1 MPDNWQSVELK
12 HLRALRSIAETGT
25 FWAASEQLNSSLSTV
40 SDHVTALEALV
51 GQRLIERSRG
61 RRTVEL
67 TEAGRLLL
75 GHADAIESRLR
86 AAEADFR
93 AYVAGRSGSLRIGIY
108 QSVANKVLP
117 EVLRRFRQ
125 GWPDVEVVVTE
136 ADHDADLVDMV
147 ERGAVDVS
155 FAIQPIREG
164 PFEVRELMRDPYVVV
179 AAAGSQLARR
189 LPAPARRLARRSVDR
204 KDELESVDLVLLRS
218 DLLESEG
225 ADDRERRGV
234 VGRDGREDFLLAL
247 LKRPPHQRA
256 CGLLGEAAAP
266 KRFEDGVADLG
277 PADHL
282 GRPVETAVPDHP
294 QLIRDHE
301 PCHPAAPAWRLLHA
315 VKLDRQETLELVAVW
330 KFVGKDAAKH
340 SRFVSLRRGAH
351 ATRDVGGDVL
361 RGELARREVGAGRP
375 LHLHAVDAK
384 RTPCKAVAVPR
395 HEIPAT
401 PEVDK
406 AVWLDG
412 SCAFRAV
419 VLFVVDPDQLE
430 VPARAGDHGEH
441 VRIDCRPGRRD
452 GDGVGLERID
462 PPAQAGRKHL
472 LELDQRAHRGL
483 FDPRYAAVRRGA
495 ERDRDRHRF
504 VVLEEKRW
512 HGRP

>member
-25 FWAASEQLNSSLSTV
+25 FWAASEQLSSPLSTV

-61 RRTVEL
+61 RRTDEL

-117 EVLRRFRQ
+117 EVLRRIRQ
-125 GWPDVEVVVTE
+125 GWPDVEVVVTGPG
-136 ADHDADLVDMV
+136 HG
-147 ERGAVDVS
+147 RG
-155 FAIQPIREG
+155 RG
-164 PFEVRELMRDPYVVV
+164 GRCLV
-179 AAAGSQLARR
+179 AAAGGGRDRQEGAPRAARGAGPAAGPRGLVASRPIHAAGAGSVCRHGHGGCGRDRARARR
-189 LPAPARRLARRSVDR
+189 LPAPARQLDRRSVDR
-204 KDELESVDLVLLRS
+204 KDELESVDLVLLRC

-234 VGRDGREDFLLAL
+234 VGRDSREDFLLAL
-247 LKRPPHQRA
+247 LKRPSHQRA

-277 PADHL
+277 PADQL

-301 PCHPAAPAWRLLHA
+301 PCHPAAPARRLLHA

-340 SRFVSLRRGAH
+340 SLGLR
-351 ATRDVGGDVL
+351 
-361 RGELARREVGAGRP
+361 
-375 LHLHAVDAK
+375 
-384 RTPCKAVAVPR
+384 AVALD
-395 HEIPAT
+395 EPA
-401 PEVDK
+401 
-406 AVWLDG
+406 
-412 SCAFRAV
+412 
-419 VLFVVDPDQLE
+419 
-430 VPARAGDHGEH
+430 
-441 VRIDCRPGRRD
+441 D
-452 GDGVGLERID
+452 GDGVERYQLEARSTNR
-462 PPAQAGRKHL
+462 ANRHWRR
-472 LELDQRAHRGL
+472 QRN
-483 FDPRYAAVRRGA
+483 
-495 ERDRDRHRF
+495 
-504 VVLEEKRW
+504 
-512 HGRP
+512 GRPACSCEPRARADR